1 MLSSVLRACGLKH
14 WQDVHMEISN
24 RKSFIHLS
32 IIYASLKGRLH
43 KSHREDKMIKP
54 LKLS

>member
-1 MLSSVLRACGLKH
+1 MLSSVPRACGLKH